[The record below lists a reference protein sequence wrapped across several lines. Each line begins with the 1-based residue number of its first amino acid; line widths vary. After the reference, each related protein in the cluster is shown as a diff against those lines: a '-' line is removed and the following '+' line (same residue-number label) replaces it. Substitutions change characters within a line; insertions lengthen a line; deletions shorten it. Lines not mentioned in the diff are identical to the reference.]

1 MSLNQRLLE
10 MCGEGEVEEV
20 TSLISVP
27 GVNINH
33 VDSNNSPLTLA
44 IINNHP
50 EIYNLLLNHHHI
62 QASAIV
68 KFNFGVLLKIH
79 SSLAAG

>member
-62 QASAIV
+62 QASQLTV
-68 KFNFGVLLKIH
+68 EQHTCFTGKCNSEV
-79 SSLAAG
+79 